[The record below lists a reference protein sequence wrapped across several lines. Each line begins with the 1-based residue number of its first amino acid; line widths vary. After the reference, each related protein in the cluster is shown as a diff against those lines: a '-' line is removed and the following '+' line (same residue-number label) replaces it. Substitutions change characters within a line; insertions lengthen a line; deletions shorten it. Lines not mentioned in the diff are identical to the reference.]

1 MEFSCVAVPHDKF
14 KRQNVSHKLIYIM
27 LIINGI
33 HACSPML
40 LKISR
45 NCWWPWN
52 TLTKKN
58 NKNYP
63 ANVLNQSINKSCIQ
77 FTLSIIWLE
86 IDDK

>member
-33 HACSPML
+33 HACSLML

-45 NCWWPWN
+45 KFVGHEN
-52 TLTKKN
+52 TT
-58 NKNYP
+58 NYP

-77 FTLSIIWLE
+77 FTFFRFFFCWN
-86 IDDK
+86 